1 MSNNAQSFVNG
12 LNSSQLSVVAKHAG
26 LIQKLASNKLTNNFN
41 RRIQKFTNYDN
52 LKREVSNTKY
62 LTPGELQKLNQ
73 HKIKLFKNKVNKLV
87 NINSLSP
94 IVQNKSSY
102 TNAER
107 KLAFDRIQNLKR
119 KFKNA
124 SRTPNEFKTGF
135 AKFGVNARKGLG
147 NFSAKAGQGMS
158 NFRAKTGQGFS
169 SAKSIFGG
177 MFRRPTA
184 NAAVGP

>member
-12 LNSSQLSVVAKHAG
+12 LNSSQLSVIAKHG
-26 LIQKLASNKLTNNFN
+26 ELIQKLASNKLTNSFN
-41 RRIQKFTNYDN
+41 QRIQKFTNYDN
-52 LKREVSNTKY
+52 LKREVANTKY

-94 IVQNKSSY
+94 IVQNRSSY

-124 SRTPNEFKTGF
+124 SRTPNEFKTGL
-135 AKFGVNARKGLG
+135 AKFGVNARKGISNLRRSTG
-147 NFSAKAGQGMS
+147 EGLSELRNKSKGFMS
-158 NFRAKTGQGFS
+158 
-169 SAKSIFGG
+169 
-177 MFRRPTA
+177 MFRRP
-184 NAAVGP
+184 